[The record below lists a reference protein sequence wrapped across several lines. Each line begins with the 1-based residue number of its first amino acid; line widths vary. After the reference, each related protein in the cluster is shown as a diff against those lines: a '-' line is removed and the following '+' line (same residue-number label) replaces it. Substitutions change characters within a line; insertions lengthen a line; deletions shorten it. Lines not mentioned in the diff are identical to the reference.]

1 MREDQD
7 VFGIDVCG
15 SGKEATKN
23 GRNKKEGGTENGR
36 YKKEGGTEIK
46 HFVCKVL

>member
-1 MREDQD
+1 MCLEKMCVEVERKLLKMD
-7 VFGIDVCG
+7 G
-15 SGKEATKN
+15 
-23 GRNKKEGGTENGR
+23 